1 MLHSAA
7 MFPYSPKPYH
17 VPPESGQDAISD
29 ELESSTGS
37 TIHSS
42 LSPVTPPS
50 SPELIAPLK
59 PPRASSSPV
68 SLDCLS
74 DEEDEPAGGEQ
85 VNRSFHSFQSASSAY
100 HSALDDSSSSV
111 TPSLESSQQFLDLPW
126 SSQQQIPSICV
137 SEEEEVDDIHHE
149 EEEDDEGEG
158 LVQTHLTLPLSRC
171 SSVLS
176 PSTSSDSIAST
187 VINEHHQL
195 FPPLFFVDE
204 VRQSSSPSPSPAGL
218 PEWAPTR
225 QEVLQ
230 MRSYI
235 TDTSKGFPYLW
246 QNTVHFIREKL
257 ETERVCIGHY
267 TIANGLLEVLAE
279 AICSNIIAV
288 LQLLVE
294 EFLPEFRGKS
304 INQLFRFHAL
314 RRSSRQGSYLGE
326 SERHSCPLSSL
337 LHIAV
342 RNNNANFVRTLVQD
356 LDACPNLEDSNG
368 LTPLHLAVM
377 NAVKISSRS
386 QHSWSEWMAVSNI
399 ISCLLSEGRGD
410 PNKPTEDG
418 LTPLAMAVRH
428 LLFSEAQPQLSPP
441 LFKRHS
447 DGFLQSTPPTH
458 AALSSSTDLPRKL
471 VDLLLSHGAIPGS
484 SLHRMSFIRSTFTAS
499 LQSCTAEELVN
510 RLVPT
515 MDDKQHQAKPR
526 IGENFAVR
534 DVRRCSRKTQSQVYA
549 LSGCQLVFQ
558 ELRQHKIVLQGQ
570 PTQQQTCYPPDIGP
584 SYLLLPVVQIK
595 EHWKQSLHEREAL
608 GMPSPTTCEAY
619 SFRKELE
626 TIGELEEMWKSTNL
640 TDEIVYQSLII
651 MDRCLGRD
659 DLLTLEMLLLA
670 HNWLISAQQADRSYL
685 LFLRFLES
693 LAPHIEGIPNGHSAE
708 GFFKLIEL
716 EHFLSTVA
724 FNSSIGELLL
734 SPLSPLSPQE
744 AAASFN
750 PIEQFPQEYIMFT
763 STIVPALSSRV
774 SQCPAHQSAGYL
786 PLIDSLI
793 STTIQNAMYLISS
806 RVTMYGTRG
815 SMVRWMIKTLART
828 SCKMYNSDGSSTTI
842 LHIAID
848 LSTDTR
854 LVTALLEYETVK
866 FLVNEPRRNHRR
878 FDLPIHMAR
887 HPDMIRLLLAHG
899 AHLDAVDSEGRTA
912 AEICPSAWRLS
923 PPSLMQQMRL
933 PRLVCLAS
941 KAVTRGA
948 VPYQLMSVSSEIKHL
963 IKLHNHTRTT

>member
-1 MLHSAA
+1 MP
-7 MFPYSPKPYH
+7 F
-17 VPPESGQDAISD
+17 VESGEDVISAD
-29 ELESSTGS
+29 ELESSTSS
-37 TIHSS
+37 TLHSS

-50 SPELIAPLK
+50 SPELIPPLK

-68 SLDCLS
+68 SLDSCLS
-74 DEEDEPAGGEQ
+74 DEEEDKSTTDQ
-85 VNRSFHSFQSASSAY
+85 VSTNRSFYSFQSTSSAY
-100 HSALDDSSSSV
+100 HSALEDSSSSI
-111 TPSLESSQQFLDLPW
+111 TPSLESSQRFLDLPW
-126 SSQQQIPSICV
+126 NDQLPSISV
-137 SEEEEVDDIHHE
+137 SEEEADEIRE
-149 EEEDDEGEG
+149 EEEHDDEEADGI
-158 LVQTHLTLPLSRC
+158 VQTHLTLPLSRC

-187 VINEHHQL
+187 IVNEHHQQ
-195 FPPLFFVDE
+195 FPPSFFVDE
-204 VRQSSSPSPSPAGL
+204 VRQSNSPSPLPSAL

-235 TDTSKGFPYLW
+235 ADTSKAFPYLW
-246 QNTVHFIREKL
+246 QNTVHYIRDKL
-257 ETERVCIGHY
+257 ETGQVCIGHY

-314 RRSSRQGSYLGE
+314 RRSSHHLGE
-326 SERHSCPLSSL
+326 SEKTSCPLSSL

-342 RNNNANFVRTLVQD
+342 RNNNDSFVRTLVLD
-356 LDACPNLEDSNG
+356 LDACPDMEDSNG

-377 NAVKISSRS
+377 NAIRISSKS
-386 QHSWSEWMAVSNI
+386 QHSWSKWMAVSNI
-399 ISCLLSEGRGD
+399 ISCLLSEGKGD
-410 PNKPTEDG
+410 PNKPSKDG
-418 LTPLAMAVRH
+418 LTPLAMTVRH
-428 LLFSEAQPQLSPP
+428 LLFSETQPQLSPP

-447 DGFLQSTPPTH
+447 DGFLQSTSPHT
-458 AALSSSTDLPRKL
+458 ALSSSTDLPRKL
-471 VDLLLSHGAIPGS
+471 VDLLLSHGAIPGA

-515 MDDKQHQAKPR
+515 LDDKECHKLKPK

-558 ELRQHKIVLQGQ
+558 ELRQHKLVHQTQ
-570 PTQQQTCYPPDIGP
+570 PTQQQTCFPPDIGP

-608 GMPSPTTCEAY
+608 GLPSPTTCEAY

-626 TIGELEEMWKSTNL
+626 TVGELEEMWKSTNL

-693 LAPHIEGIPNGHSAE
+693 LAPHIEGIPPGHSAE

-724 FNSSIGELLL
+724 FNTNMGELLL

-750 PIEQFPQEYIMFT
+750 PIEQFPQEYIMFV
-763 STIVPALSSRV
+763 SAIVPALSSRV

-806 RVTMYGTRG
+806 RVATHGARG
-815 SMVRWMIKTLART
+815 SMVRWMIKTLVRS
-828 SCKMYNSDGSSTTI
+828 SCKVFNSDGSSTTI

-854 LVTALLEYETVK
+854 LVTALLEYETTK
-866 FLVNEPRRNHRR
+866 FLVNELRRQHRR

-887 HPDMIRLLLAHG
+887 HPDMIRLLLDHG

-912 AEICPSAWRLS
+912 SEICPSAWKSS
-923 PPSLMQQMRL
+923 PKLPNNLLQQVHL

-941 KAVTRGA
+941 KAVVRGR
-948 VPYQLMSVSSEIKHL
+948 VPYQLMSMSSEIKNL
-963 IKLHNHTRTT
+963 IKLHNHTRNN